1 MPRHSLAD
9 AGVGTRRV
17 VVGALVLVVLT
28 GLAGSAAY
36 LTRGSRTPARPAA
49 RATTASPSPAL
60 PVPARS
66 PVAPASPSS
75 RSALPVPPSTHD
87 PLVFGKAA
95 ARVLWSYDTRVV
107 SRTEWLAG
115 LRRWMTGVKKDA
127 DWASV
132 AGQVPSPVL
141 WKEMAAD
148 GQHATGKAT
157 SARFPAAFTRALQN
171 DPGAIT
177 AAYVYAVTVTGRQAI
192 AWKGAPH
199 GGSEARSVTLAVQCR
214 PAAPC
219 ALAGVLPQVAP

>member
-1 MPRHSLAD
+1 
-9 AGVGTRRV
+9 
-17 VVGALVLVVLT
+17 
-28 GLAGSAAY
+28 
-36 LTRGSRTPARPAA
+36 
-49 RATTASPSPAL
+49 
-60 PVPARS
+60 
-66 PVAPASPSS
+66 
-75 RSALPVPPSTHD
+75 VPPSTHD

-107 SRTEWLAG
+107 SRAEWLAG

-148 GQHATGKAT
+148 GQHATGKT
-157 SARFPAAFTRALQN
+157 TGARFPAAFTQALQN

-177 AAYVYAVTVTGRQAI
+177 AAYVYAVTVTGSQSI

-214 PAAPC
+214 PTAPC